1 MKLKTYSSGVKPAR
15 SFKSAP
21 AQKLLSTSL
30 AMMSALVGPF
40 MSGPAAPPYRDSAG
54 ISEPS
59 EAYSEDIESICV
71 RNS

>member
-1 MKLKTYSSGVKPAR
+1 MYSSGVKPAR

-40 MSGPAAPPYRDSAG
+40 MSGPAAPP
-54 ISEPS
+54 
-59 EAYSEDIESICV
+59 
-71 RNS
+71 